1 MFLLGSFFVNEFI
14 DTYYICKFK
23 SYLFKNPKNVS
34 ILNSKGDDIENRN
47 NQALNT
53 VCIFRYKW

>member
-23 SYLFKNPKNVS
+23 NYLFKNPNNVS
-34 ILNSKGDDIENRN
+34 ILNSKGDDIE
-47 NQALNT
+47 
-53 VCIFRYKW
+53 K